1 MEITLDR
8 KEMKREAREAM
19 RAAKPWA
26 GWVTLAAIAIIAVL
40 ELLSVKLEFPGKTLR
55 EIALAY
61 WDETEFENMLI
72 AGVAGQSFISRALS
86 FAVSVMNAVVIAGYT
101 GYTMNV
107 ARSAPAGFGDLFD
120 AFEIFLKVLVL
131 NILENLFIALWS
143 LLLIIPGIIA
153 AYRYSMAIYILLD
166 DPDKSVM
173 DCIRE
178 SKEMTM
184 GHKGELFVLD
194 LSFLGWAL
202 LSVIPF
208 VSLYSIPYMMVT
220 RANYYR
226 NISGRYSAPWVDS
239 GAPDQPEF

>member
-8 KEMKREAREAM
+8 KALKREAREAM
-19 RAAKPWA
+19 RTAKPWV
-26 GWVTLAAIAIIAVL
+26 GWVTLATIVIIAVL
-40 ELLSVKLEFPGKTLR
+40 ELLSTKLDYPGMKLR
-55 EIALAY
+55 EIVQAY
-61 WDETEFENMLI
+61 GSETDFEKMLI
-72 AGVAGQSFISRALS
+72 AGAAGQNFFSRALS
-86 FAVSVMNAVVIAGYT
+86 FAIAAMNAVVLAGYT

-107 ARSAPAGFGDLFD
+107 ARFAPAGFGDLFD
-120 AFEIFLKVLVL
+120 AFEILLKVLVL

-166 DPDKSVM
+166 DPDKGVM

-178 SKEMTM
+178 SKAMTM

-208 VSLYSIPYMMVT
+208 VSLYAVPYLMVA
-220 RANYYR
+220 RANYYKVL
-226 NISGRYSAPWVDS
+226 SGRYTAPWVDS
-239 GAPDQPEF
+239 GAPDQPEY